1 MSKKEFAEAL
11 HEAGGCYCQECT
23 KFRRY
28 TKNNITFGICKRHN
42 SEVRENDFC
51 SYNDGKDG
59 GNVEEFAALK
69 KAHDDGRLVELPI
82 IAMVEQTLENGKFKN
97 SAKAQAF
104 NGRYAVVYID
114 KSKWSTPLIDICG
127 STPYRIDEAVDR
139 LAALKEKEAGTD
151 VHQQDD

>member
-1 MSKKEFAEAL
+1 MERLTKPNGKYLNLWNAKLKRYEDTGLEPDEIIGLCEMHKRAQMSDL
-11 HEAGGCYCQECT
+11 
-23 KFRRY
+23 
-28 TKNNITFGICKRHN
+28 
-42 SEVRENDFC
+42 VRLEEYQDI
-51 SYNDGKDG
+51 GT
-59 GNVEEFAALK
+59 VEEFAALK

-139 LAALKEKEAGTD
+139 FAALKEKETGTD
-151 VHQQDD
+151 VYQQDD